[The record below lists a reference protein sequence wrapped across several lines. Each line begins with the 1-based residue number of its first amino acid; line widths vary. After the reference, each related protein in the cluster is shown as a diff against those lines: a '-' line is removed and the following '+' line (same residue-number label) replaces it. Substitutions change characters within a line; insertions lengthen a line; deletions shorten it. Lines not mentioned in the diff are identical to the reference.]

1 MEKRLKNLSTRT
13 DAFLQGLVDE
23 HRCKEEESN
32 TMIDHLLSLQNSQP
46 EYYTNQ
52 IIKGLILVS
61 AVSTPSLLFKN

>member
-1 MEKRLKNLSTRT
+1 MLSCK
-13 DAFLQGLVDE
+13 DSLMSIG
-23 HRCKEEESN
+23 CKEEESN

-61 AVSTPSLLFKN
+61 AVNTPSLLFKN